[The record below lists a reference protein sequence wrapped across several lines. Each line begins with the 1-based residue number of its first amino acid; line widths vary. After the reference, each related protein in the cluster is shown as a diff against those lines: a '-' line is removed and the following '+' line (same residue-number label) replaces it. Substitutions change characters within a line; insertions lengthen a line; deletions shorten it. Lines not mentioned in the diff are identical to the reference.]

1 MTHQYVGAYYV
12 PHGWYM
18 EYDPQFQYDPLSTV
32 FYKNAWYILKQ
43 PAPVGTEPTNSQY
56 WAQYSMVPG
65 QIAQLEEEIAELKE
79 QLSTISKDINKP
91 LNECK
96 YVLIGDSFG
105 AGWQPMLINA
115 IKMPRE
121 NVYSSY
127 VGGDDFGKGY
137 MEQLNK
143 LISQISDPL
152 SIDKVIFIGG
162 TNGTDVNMNNSYTES
177 IEACLTA
184 AKNAFPQATVYCG
197 YVATLFRE
205 SDYNIINN
213 TSRNRMKT
221 YGKYCYQNACYGTNC
236 VFIDGLTESLADIR
250 SYITEDL
257 IHPQQI
263 GYIVMTESILNVL
276 NNSALTQYYTPSPK
290 QSFTFTEAGWTV
302 AGTFEKSAGVKKIT
316 FQTITYSG
324 DSISIPANQAIQI
337 VPSALFNFYP
347 IFSTTKP
354 IINRINDQYRHLYL
368 NFNRP
373 GLKIYNME
381 STPATFT
388 SFTLFGGVSFEFTN
402 P

>member
-12 PHGWYM
+12 PHGWY
-18 EYDPQFQYDPLSTV
+18 ENYDPGFQYDPLSTV

-43 PAPVGTEPTNSQY
+43 PAPVGTEPTNTQY

-65 QIAQLEEEIAELKE
+65 QIAAIEEELNSLKQQLEN
-79 QLSTISKDINKP
+79 ISKDINKP
-91 LNECK
+91 LKDCK

-115 IKMPRE
+115 IKMPST

-127 VGGDDFGKGY
+127 IGGDDFGKGY
-137 MEQLNK
+137 IEQLNK
-143 LISQISDPL
+143 LIPQIDNPE

-162 TNGTDVNMNNSYTES
+162 TNGTDVNMTNAYTES
-177 IEACLTA
+177 IEECLML
-184 AKNAFPQATVYCG
+184 AKTTFPNATIYCG

-205 SDYNIINN
+205 SDYTIVNN

-221 YGKYCYQNACYGTNC
+221 FGKYCYQNACYATNS

-250 SYITEDL
+250 SYISEDL
-257 IHPQQI
+257 IHPLPI
-263 GYIVMTESILNVL
+263 GYTIMTESILNTL

-290 QSFTFTEAGWTV
+290 QSFSFSEGGWTV
-302 AGTFEKSAGVKKIT
+302 SGEYEKSAGVKKIT
-316 FQTITYSG
+316 FRTINYSG
-324 DSISIPANQAIQI
+324 NSITIPANQAISI

-347 IFSTTKP
+347 IFSTTKA
-354 IINRINDQYRHLYL
+354 ITNRINDQYRHLYL
-368 NFNRP
+368 NLNRD

-388 SFTLFGGVSFEFTN
+388 SFTLFGGIAFEFTN